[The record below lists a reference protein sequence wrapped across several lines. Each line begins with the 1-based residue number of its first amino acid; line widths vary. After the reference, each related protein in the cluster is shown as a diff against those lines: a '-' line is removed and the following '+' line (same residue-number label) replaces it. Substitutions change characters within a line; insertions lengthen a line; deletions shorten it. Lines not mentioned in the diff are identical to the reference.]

1 MNGAKSYIVGKGA
14 VCSMGNSLAEIVANV
29 ETSISGVKLSEK
41 AYANG
46 QSFPLGEVDADFAT
60 QYNISNIEMYSRLEQ
75 MMIASTLDATKNSN
89 VDLSSPS
96 TLFIFSSTKG
106 NIDNLRHGESDYIFT
121 MANKVASYFKNSNK
135 PVCISN
141 ACISGV
147 LATVYAHRLLQQG
160 SYDNI
165 IVVGGDLLTDFVV
178 SGFDSFRS
186 LSHSVCKPYDK
197 DRDGISLGEG
207 ASTLILSNKKT
218 IPNCYY
224 IAGGAT
230 SNDANHISGPSRTGE
245 ELAHAIT
252 TAMEEARISASDVV
266 FVNMHGTA
274 TVYNDEMESKALAVA
289 GLTKSTVVS
298 EKGYF
303 GHTLGC
309 SGVLEL
315 ALSVALAEK
324 DEIAKTIGFENTGTP
339 VVLNVSKEL
348 IKEKNCDVFIKTG
361 SGFGGCNAA
370 VVVSNRTSE
379 DKKTSTKV
387 SYSQRTEI
395 SISNNPCD
403 TDFKTYIKGLF
414 GSVSE
419 PYMKFSKMDDYCK
432 LGTTAIELLLNKAG
446 GLSKFDPYEIA
457 LVVNTDTGC
466 IESDLAHLD
475 NITAEEY
482 NSSPAIFV
490 YTLPNVVAGE
500 ICIKNKFKGE
510 GVTIVG
516 KEDDPKK
523 IVEEFC
529 CDTNTKIAIYLYV
542 DKYEDSFNVKAMLFE
557 REVNA

>member
-1 MNGAKSYIVGKGA
+1 MIGTKSFIVGKGA
-14 VCSMGNSLAEIVANV
+14 VCAMGSSLAEIVKNV
-29 ETSISGVKLSEK
+29 ETGISGVKITEK
-41 AYANG
+41 KFANG
-46 QSFPLGEVDADFAT
+46 QSFPLGTVDADFAT
-60 QYNISNIEMYSRLEQ
+60 QYNISNIAEYSRLEQ
-75 MMIASTLDATKNSN
+75 MMIASTLDATRVSN
-89 VDLSSPS
+89 IDLSSPS

-106 NIDNLRHGESDYIFT
+106 VIDSLSHSENDYIFK
-121 MANKVASYFKNSNK
+121 MAQKVVSYFKNSNK

-147 LATVYAHRLLQQG
+147 LAAVYAHRLLQYG
-160 SYDNI
+160 KYNNI
-165 IVVGGDLLTDFVV
+165 VVVGGDMLTDFVV

-186 LSHSVCKPYDK
+186 LSHNVCKPYDK
-197 DRDGISLGEG
+197 NRDGISLGEG
-207 ASTLILSNKKT
+207 AATLIFSNT
-218 IPNCYY
+218 TSIPNCFY

-252 TAMEEARISASDVV
+252 TAMEEANVSASDVV

-289 GLTKSTVVS
+289 GLTNSTVVS

-324 DEIAKTIGFENTGTP
+324 NEIAKTIGFEETGTP
-339 VVLNVSKEL
+339 VELNVSKKL
-348 IKEKNCDVFIKTG
+348 IKDKKCDVFVKTG

-370 VVVSNRTSE
+370 IVVSNRNCEYLKASL
-379 DKKTSTKV
+379 KS
-387 SYSQRTEI
+387 SYSQKAKLKI
-395 SISNNPCD
+395 SDSSCD

-432 LGTTAIELLLNKAG
+432 LGTTAVELLLSKTG
-446 GLSKFDPYEIA
+446 GLSQYNPYEIA

-475 NITAEEY
+475 NITADEY

-500 ICIKNKFKGE
+500 ICIKNNFKGE

-516 KEDDPKK
+516 KTEDPKK
-523 IVEEFC
+523 IIEEFC
-529 CDTNTKIAIYLYV
+529 CDANTKAAIYLYV
-542 DKYEDSFNVKAMLFE
+542 DKCGNKFTAEAILFE
-557 REVNA
+557 RN

>member
-1 MNGAKSYIVGKGA
+1 MNQRKSYIVGKGA
-14 VCSMGNSLAEIVANV
+14 VCAMGNSLTEIVSNV
-29 ETSISGVKLSEK
+29 EACVSGVKDRETR
-41 AYANG
+41 YANG
-46 QSFPLGEVDADFAT
+46 QSFPLGAVDADFAT
-60 QYNISNIEMYSRLEQ
+60 QYSISNQYEYSRLEQ
-75 MMIASTLDATKNSN
+75 MMISSTLDALKNTN
-89 VDLSSPS
+89 VDLASPS

-106 NIDNLRHGESDYIFT
+106 NIDNLSHSESDYIFNL
-121 MANKVASYFKNSNK
+121 AQKVASYFKNSNK

-165 IVVGGDLLTDFVV
+165 IVIGGDLLTDFVV

-186 LSHSVCKPYDK
+186 LSHNVCKPYDK
-197 DRDGISLGEG
+197 NRDGISLGEG
-207 ASTLILSNKKT
+207 AATLILSNNT
-218 IPNCYY
+218 SIPNCYH

-245 ELAHAIT
+245 ELAHAII
-252 TAMEEARISASDVV
+252 TAMEEAKVSASDIM

-274 TVYNDEMESKALAVA
+274 TIYNDEMESKALAVA
-289 GLTKSTVVS
+289 GLTASTVVS

-315 ALSVALAEK
+315 ALSIALAEK
-324 DEIAKTIGFENTGTP
+324 NEIAKTIGFKETGTP

-348 IKEKNCDVFIKTG
+348 IKDKKCDVFVKTG

-370 VVVSNRTSE
+370 VVVSNRKSE
-379 DKKTSTKV
+379 DLKTSIKA
-387 SYSQRTEI
+387 SYSQKARITI
-395 SISNNPCD
+395 SDDFCD
-403 TDFKTYIKGLF
+403 TDFKAYIKGIF
-414 GSVSE
+414 GAVSE

-432 LGTTAIELLLNKAG
+432 LGTTAVELLLNKAG
-446 GLSKFDPYEIA
+446 GLSQYNPYEVA

-475 NITAEEY
+475 NITADEY
-482 NSSPAIFV
+482 NSSPAVFV
-490 YTLPNVVAGE
+490 YTLPNVVGGE

-510 GVTIVG
+510 GVTLVG
-516 KEDDPKK
+516 KAEDPKK

-529 CDTNTKIAIYLYV
+529 CDANTKVAIYLYV
-542 DKYEDSFNVKAMLFE
+542 DKCSSKFSAEAILFE
-557 REVNA
+557 RI

>member
-1 MNGAKSYIVGKGA
+1 MIGTKSFIVGKGA
-14 VCSMGNSLAEIVANV
+14 VCALGNSLAEIVKNV
-29 ETSISGVKLSEK
+29 ETGISGVKITEK
-41 AYANG
+41 TFANG
-46 QSFPLGEVDADFAT
+46 QSFPLGAVDADFAT
-60 QYNISNIEMYSRLEQ
+60 QYNISNIAEYSRLEQ
-75 MMIASTLDATKNSN
+75 MMIASTLDATRFSDI
-89 VDLSSPS
+89 DLSSPS
-96 TLFIFSSTKG
+96 TLFILSSTKG
-106 NIDNLRHGESDYIFT
+106 NIDNLSHNESDYIFK
-121 MANKVASYFKNSNK
+121 MAQKVASYFKNSNK

-147 LATVYAHRLLQQG
+147 LAAVYAHRLLQHG
-160 SYDNI
+160 KYNNI
-165 IVVGGDLLTDFVV
+165 VVVGGDMLTDFVV

-186 LSHSVCKPYDK
+186 LSHNVCKPYDK
-197 DRDGISLGEG
+197 NRDGISLGEG
-207 ASTLILSNKKT
+207 ASTLIISNKASN
-218 IPNCYY
+218 PNCFY

-252 TAMEEARISASDVV
+252 TAMEEANVSASDVV

-289 GLTKSTVVS
+289 GLTNSTVVS

-324 DEIAKTIGFENTGTP
+324 NEIAKTIGFEETGTP
-339 VVLNVSKEL
+339 VELNVSKKL
-348 IKEKNCDVFIKTG
+348 IKDKKCDVFVKTG

-370 VVVSNRTSE
+370 IVVSNRNCEYPKASL
-379 DKKTSTKV
+379 KSN
-387 SYSQRTEI
+387 YSQKAKI
-395 SISNNPCD
+395 SISDSTCD
-403 TDFKTYIKGLF
+403 TDSKTYIKGLF

-432 LGTTAIELLLNKAG
+432 LGTTAVELLLSKTG
-446 GLSKFDPYEIA
+446 GLSQYNPYEIA

-466 IESDLAHLD
+466 IESDLTHLD
-475 NITAEEY
+475 NITADEY

-510 GVTIVG
+510 GATIVG
-516 KEDDPKK
+516 KTEDPKK
-523 IVEEFC
+523 IIEEFC
-529 CDTNTKIAIYLYV
+529 CDANTKAAIYLYV
-542 DKYEDSFNVKAMLFE
+542 DKCGNKFTAEAILFE
-557 REVNA
+557 RN

>member
-1 MNGAKSYIVGKGA
+1 MNGANSYIVGKGA
-14 VCSMGNSLAEIVANV
+14 VCALGNSLSEIVANV
-29 ETSISGVKLSEK
+29 ENRISGVKNGVK
-41 AYANG
+41 TYANG
-46 QSFPLGEVDADFAT
+46 QSFPLGAVDADFASH
-60 QYNISNIEMYSRLEQ
+60 YSIANKSDYSRLEQ
-75 MMIASTLDATKNSN
+75 MMIASTLDAVKEINI
-89 VDLSSPS
+89 DLSSPS

-106 NIDNLRHGESDYIFT
+106 NIDNLNHNESDYIFNL
-121 MANKVASYFKNSNK
+121 AQKVTFYFKNTNK
-135 PVCISN
+135 PICISN

-160 SYDNI
+160 NFKHI
-165 IVVGGDLLTDFVV
+165 VVVGGDLLTDFVV

-186 LSHSVCKPYDK
+186 LSHNVCKPYDK
-197 DRDGISLGEG
+197 NRDGISLGEG
-207 ASTLILSNKKT
+207 ASTLILSNKTT

-252 TAMEEARISASDVV
+252 TAMDEAMISTADVE

-289 GLTKSTVVS
+289 RLTSSTVVS

-315 ALSVALAEK
+315 ALSIALAEK
-324 DEIAKTIGFENTGTP
+324 DEIAKTIGFEETGTP
-339 VVLNVSKEL
+339 VALNVSKEL
-348 IKEKNCDVFIKTG
+348 IKGKKCDVFAKTG

-370 VVVSNRTSE
+370 VVVSNRNSE
-379 DKKTSTKV
+379 EQKTSIRF
-387 SYSQRTEI
+387 SYSQI
-395 SISNNPCD
+395 DSVSLSNDSCE
-403 TDFKTYIKGLF
+403 TDFRTYIKSVF
-414 GSVSE
+414 ASVSG

-432 LGTTAIELLLNKAG
+432 LGTTAVELLINKVG
-446 GLSKFDPYEIA
+446 GLSNYNPYEIA

-475 NITAEEY
+475 NITADEY

-500 ICIKNKFKGE
+500 ICIKNKIKGE
-510 GVTIVG
+510 GVTLVG
-516 KEDDPKK
+516 KTENPKK

-529 CDTNTKIAIYLYV
+529 CDSNTKVAIYLYV
-542 DKYEDSFNVKAMLFE
+542 DKFGDKFSAEAILFE
-557 REVNA
+557 KR

>member
-14 VCSMGNSLAEIVANV
+14 VCAMGNSLSEIVANV
-29 ETSISGVKLSEK
+29 EAGISGVKVAEK
-41 AYANG
+41 TYANG
-46 QSFPLGEVDADFAT
+46 QSFPLGAVDSNFAA
-60 QYNISNIEMYSRLEQ
+60 QYNISDITKYSRLEQ
-75 MMIASTLDATKNSN
+75 MMIASALDATKNTDI
-89 VDLSSPS
+89 DLSSPS

-106 NIDNLRHGESDYIFT
+106 NIDYLSHNESDYISNL
-121 MANKVASYFKNSNK
+121 AQKVTSYFKNSNK
-135 PVCISN
+135 PVNISN

-160 SYDNI
+160 RYKN
-165 IVVGGDLLTDFVV
+165 IVVIGGDLLTDFVV

-186 LSHSVCKPYDK
+186 LSHNVCKPYDK
-197 DRDGISLGEG
+197 NRDGISLGEG
-207 ASTLILSNKKT
+207 ASTIILSNET
-218 IPNCYY
+218 SNPNCYY

-252 TAMEEARISASDVV
+252 TAMNEADVNASDVV

-274 TVYNDEMESKALAVA
+274 TVYNDEMESKALSVA
-289 GLTKSTVVS
+289 GLTKSIVVS
-298 EKGYF
+298 EKAYF

-324 DEIAKTIGFENTGTP
+324 NEIAKTIGFEETGTP
-339 VVLNVSKEL
+339 VALNVTKEL
-348 IKEKNCDVFIKTG
+348 IKSKKCDVFVKTG

-370 VVVSNRTSE
+370 VVVSNRQCEES
-379 DKKTSTKV
+379 KSNVKIN
-387 SYSQRTEI
+387 YSQI
-395 SISNNPCD
+395 SKEALSNSTCD
-403 TDFKTYIKGLF
+403 SDFKTYIKGVF
-414 GSVSE
+414 SSVSE

-432 LGTTAIELLLNKAG
+432 LGTTAVELLLSKTDR
-446 GLSKFDPYEIA
+446 LSQYDPYEIA

-500 ICIKNKFKGE
+500 ICIKHKFKGE
-510 GVTIVG
+510 GVTIIG
-516 KEDDPKK
+516 KADDPKK

-529 CDTNTKIAIYLYV
+529 CDANTKAVIYLYV
-542 DKYEDSFNVKAMLFE
+542 DKCKDKFSAEAILFE
-557 REVNA
+557 RI

>member
-1 MNGAKSYIVGKGA
+1 MKGTRTYIVGKGA
-14 VCSMGNSLAEIVANV
+14 VCALGNSLSEIVANV
-29 ETSISGVKLSEK
+29 EAVRSGVKEGVK
-41 AYANG
+41 TYANG
-46 QSFPLGEVDADFAT
+46 QSFPLGAVDVNFASN
-60 QYNISNIEMYSRLEQ
+60 YSISNQPDYSRLEQ
-75 MMIASTLDATKNSN
+75 MMIVSTLDAAKNSN
-89 VDLSSPS
+89 VDLSAPS

-106 NIDNLRHGESDYIFT
+106 NIDNLNHNESDYISNL
-121 MANKVASYFKNSNK
+121 AQKVALYFKNPNK
-135 PVCISN
+135 PLCISN

-147 LATVYAHRLLQQG
+147 LATVYAHRLIKQG
-160 SYDNI
+160 KYKN
-165 IVVGGDLLTDFVV
+165 IVVIGGDLLTDFVV

-186 LSHSVCKPYDK
+186 LSHNVCKPYDK
-197 DRDGISLGEG
+197 NRDGISLGEG
-207 ASTLILSNKKT
+207 ASTLILSNEASN
-218 IPNCYY
+218 PSCFY

-252 TAMEEARISASDVV
+252 TAMAEAEISTSDVV

-289 GLTKSTVVS
+289 KLTKSTVVS

-315 ALSVALAEK
+315 ALSIALAEK
-324 DEIAKTIGFENTGTP
+324 NEIARTIGFNETGTP
-339 VVLNVSKEL
+339 VELNVSKDL
-348 IKEKNCDVFIKTG
+348 IKSKKCDVFVKTG
-361 SGFGGCNAA
+361 SGFGGCNAT
-370 VVVSNRTSE
+370 VVVSNRECE
-379 DKKTSTKV
+379 DSKV
-387 SYSQRTEI
+387 SGKTNYSQKASVRL
-395 SISNNPCD
+395 SNESCG
-403 TDFKTYIKGLF
+403 TDFKTYIKSEF
-414 GSVSE
+414 ASVSE

-432 LGTTAIELLLNKAG
+432 LGTTAVELLLNKAG
-446 GLSKFDPYEIA
+446 GLSQYNPYEIA

-510 GVTIVG
+510 GVTLVG
-516 KEDDPKK
+516 ETEDPKK

-529 CDTNTKIAIYLYV
+529 CDANTKAAIYLYV
-542 DKYEDSFNVKAMLFE
+542 DKLGDKFSAEAILFE
-557 REVNA
+557 RL

>member
-1 MNGAKSYIVGKGA
+1 MSEAKSYIVGKGA
-14 VCSMGNSLAEIVANV
+14 VCAMGNSLAEIVANV
-29 ETSISGVKLSEK
+29 ETGISGVKISEK
-41 AYANG
+41 TYANG
-46 QSFPLGEVDADFAT
+46 QSFPLGEADADFAT
-60 QYNISNIEMYSRLEQ
+60 QYNISNIEAYSRLEQ

-106 NIDNLRHGESDYIFT
+106 NIDNIRRGESDYIFT

-135 PVCISN
+135 PLCISN

-147 LATVYAHRLLQQG
+147 LATVYAHRLIQRG
-160 SYDNI
+160 DYDTI

-186 LSHSVCKPYDK
+186 LSHNVCKPYDK

-207 ASTLILSNKKT
+207 ASTLILSNKKA

-379 DKKTSTKV
+379 DKKTSVKV

-516 KEDDPKK
+516 KKGDPKK

-529 CDTNTKIAIYLYV
+529 CDANTKIVIYLYV
-542 DKYEDSFNVKAMLFE
+542 DKYEDSFYAKAILFE
-557 REVNA
+557 RGVDA

>member
-1 MNGAKSYIVGKGA
+1 MNQRKSYIVGKGA
-14 VCSMGNSLAEIVANV
+14 VCAMGNSLSEIVSNV
-29 ETSISGVKLSEK
+29 EACVSGVKDRGTK
-41 AYANG
+41 YANG
-46 QSFPLGEVDADFAT
+46 QSFPLGAVDANFAT
-60 QYNISNIEMYSRLEQ
+60 QYSISNQYEYSRLEQ
-75 MMIASTLDATKNSN
+75 MMISSTLDALKNTN
-89 VDLSSPS
+89 VDLASPS

-106 NIDNLRHGESDYIFT
+106 NIDNLSHNESDYIFNL
-121 MANKVASYFKNSNK
+121 AQKVASYFKNSNK

-160 SYDNI
+160 KYKNI
-165 IVVGGDLLTDFVV
+165 VVVGGDLLTDFVV

-186 LSHSVCKPYDK
+186 LSHNVCKPYDK
-197 DRDGISLGEG
+197 NRDGISLGEG
-207 ASTLILSNKKT
+207 ASTLILSNENS

-252 TAMEEARISASDVV
+252 TAMEEAKVSAADVE

-289 GLTKSTVVS
+289 GLTASTVVS

-315 ALSVALAEK
+315 ALSIALAEK
-324 DEIAKTIGFENTGTP
+324 KEIAQTIGFEETGTP
-339 VVLNVSKEL
+339 VELNVSKEL
-348 IKEKNCDVFIKTG
+348 IRNKNCDVFVKTG

-370 VVVSNRTSE
+370 VVISNKECEDTKANSE
-379 DKKTSTKV
+379 SD
-387 SYSQRTEI
+387 YSQRCKIT
-395 SISNNPCD
+395 ISNDTCD

-414 GSVSE
+414 ASVSE

-432 LGTTAIELLLNKAG
+432 LGTTAVELLLHEAG
-446 GLSKFDPYEIA
+446 GLSQYNPYEIA

-475 NITAEEY
+475 NITADEY

-510 GVTIVG
+510 GVTLVG
-516 KEDDPKK
+516 KTEDPKK
-523 IVEEFC
+523 IVDEFC
-529 CDTNTKIAIYLYV
+529 CDANTKVAIYLYV
-542 DKYEDSFNVKAMLFE
+542 DKCGDRFSSEAILFE
-557 REVNA
+557 RR

>member
-1 MNGAKSYIVGKGA
+1 MIGTKSFIVGKGA
-14 VCSMGNSLAEIVANV
+14 VCAMGSSLAEIVKNV
-29 ETSISGVKLSEK
+29 ETGISGVKITEK
-41 AYANG
+41 KFANG
-46 QSFPLGEVDADFAT
+46 QSFPLGTVDADFAT
-60 QYNISNIEMYSRLEQ
+60 QYNISNIAEYSRLEQ
-75 MMIASTLDATKNSN
+75 MMIASTLDATRVSN
-89 VDLSSPS
+89 IDLSSPS

-106 NIDNLRHGESDYIFT
+106 VIDSLSHSENDYIFK
-121 MANKVASYFKNSNK
+121 MAQKVVSYFKNSNK

-147 LATVYAHRLLQQG
+147 LAAVYAHRLLQYG
-160 SYDNI
+160 KYINI
-165 IVVGGDLLTDFVV
+165 VVVGGDMLTDFVV

-186 LSHSVCKPYDK
+186 LSHNVCKPYDK
-197 DRDGISLGEG
+197 NRDGISLGEG
-207 ASTLILSNKKT
+207 AATLIFSNT
-218 IPNCYY
+218 TSIPNCFY

-252 TAMEEARISASDVV
+252 TAMEEANVSASDVV

-289 GLTKSTVVS
+289 GLTNSTVVS

-324 DEIAKTIGFENTGTP
+324 NEIAKTIGFEETGTP
-339 VVLNVSKEL
+339 VELNVSKKL
-348 IKEKNCDVFIKTG
+348 IKDKKCDVFVKTG

-370 VVVSNRTSE
+370 IVVSNRNCEYLKASL
-379 DKKTSTKV
+379 KS
-387 SYSQRTEI
+387 SYSQKAKLTI
-395 SISNNPCD
+395 SDSSCD

-432 LGTTAIELLLNKAG
+432 LGTTAVELLLSKTG
-446 GLSKFDPYEIA
+446 GLSQYNPYEIA

-475 NITAEEY
+475 NITADEY

-516 KEDDPKK
+516 KTEDPKK
-523 IVEEFC
+523 IIEEFC
-529 CDTNTKIAIYLYV
+529 CDANTKAAIYLYV
-542 DKYEDSFNVKAMLFE
+542 DKCGNKFTAEAILFE
-557 REVNA
+557 RN

>member
-1 MNGAKSYIVGKGA
+1 MIGTKSFIVGKGA
-14 VCSMGNSLAEIVANV
+14 VCAMGSSLAEIVKNV
-29 ETSISGVKLSEK
+29 ETGISGVKITEK
-41 AYANG
+41 KFANG
-46 QSFPLGEVDADFAT
+46 QSFPLGTVDADFAT
-60 QYNISNIEMYSRLEQ
+60 QYNISNIAEYSRLEQ
-75 MMIASTLDATKNSN
+75 MMIASTLDATRVSN
-89 VDLSSPS
+89 IDLSSPS

-106 NIDNLRHGESDYIFT
+106 VIDSLSHSENDYIFK
-121 MANKVASYFKNSNK
+121 MAQKVVSYFKNSNK

-147 LATVYAHRLLQQG
+147 LAAVYAHRLLQYG
-160 SYDNI
+160 KYINI
-165 IVVGGDLLTDFVV
+165 VVVGGDMLTDFVV

-186 LSHSVCKPYDK
+186 LSHNVCKPYDK
-197 DRDGISLGEG
+197 NRDGISLGEG
-207 ASTLILSNKKT
+207 AATLIFSNT
-218 IPNCYY
+218 TSIPNCFY

-252 TAMEEARISASDVV
+252 TAMEEANVSASDVV

-289 GLTKSTVVS
+289 GLTNSTVVS

-315 ALSVALAEK
+315 ALSVALAERN
-324 DEIAKTIGFENTGTP
+324 EIAKTIGFEETGTP
-339 VVLNVSKEL
+339 VELNVSKKL
-348 IKEKNCDVFIKTG
+348 IKDKKCDVFVKTG

-370 VVVSNRTSE
+370 IVVSNRNCEYLKASL
-379 DKKTSTKV
+379 KS
-387 SYSQRTEI
+387 SYSQKAKLTI
-395 SISNNPCD
+395 SDSSCD

-432 LGTTAIELLLNKAG
+432 LGTTAVELLLSKTG
-446 GLSKFDPYEIA
+446 GLSQYNPYEIA

-475 NITAEEY
+475 NITADEY

-516 KEDDPKK
+516 KTEDPKK
-523 IVEEFC
+523 IIEEFC
-529 CDTNTKIAIYLYV
+529 CDANTKAAIYLYV
-542 DKYEDSFNVKAMLFE
+542 DKCGNKFTAEAILFE
-557 REVNA
+557 RN

>member
-1 MNGAKSYIVGKGA
+1 MNEGKSFIVGKGA
-14 VCSMGNSLAEIVANV
+14 ICALGNSLSEIVSNV
-29 ETSISGVKLSEK
+29 ETGKSGVKIGSK
-41 AYANG
+41 KYANG
-46 QSFPLGEVDADFAT
+46 QSFPLGAVDANFASHYSIT
-60 QYNISNIEMYSRLEQ
+60 NKSEYSRLEQ
-75 MMIASTLDATKNSN
+75 MMISSTLDALKETN
-89 VDLSSPS
+89 VDLSSAS

-106 NIDNLRHGESDYIFT
+106 NINILNHNEGNYISKL
-121 MANKVASYFKNSNK
+121 AQKVSLYFKNSNK
-135 PVCISN
+135 PICISN

-160 SYDNI
+160 KYKS
-165 IVVGGDLLTDFVV
+165 IVVIGGDLLTDFVV

-186 LSHSVCKPYDK
+186 LSHNVCKPYDK
-197 DRDGISLGEG
+197 NRDGISLGEG
-207 ASTLILSNKKT
+207 ASTLILSTETPN
-218 IPNCYY
+218 PNCYY

-252 TAMEEARISASDVV
+252 TAMSEAKVSADDVE

-274 TVYNDEMESKALAVA
+274 TVYNDEMESKALNVS
-289 GLTKSTVVS
+289 GLTNSIVVS

-309 SGVLEL
+309 SGILEL
-315 ALSVALAEK
+315 ALSIALAEK
-324 DEIAKTIGFENTGTP
+324 NEIAKTIGFEETGTP

-348 IKEKNCDVFIKTG
+348 VKGKKCDVFVKTG

-370 VVVSNRTSE
+370 VVVSNKKCE
-379 DKKTSTKV
+379 DSKASDKTN
-387 SYSQRTEI
+387 YSQTG
-395 SISNNPCD
+395 SIKLSNESCG
-403 TDFKTYIKGLF
+403 TDFKTYIKSEF
-414 GSVSE
+414 ASVSE

-432 LGTTAIELLLNKAG
+432 LGTTAVELLLNKVG
-446 GLSKFDPYEIA
+446 GLSKYNPYEIA

-510 GVTIVG
+510 GVTLVG
-516 KEDDPKK
+516 KAENPKK

-529 CDTNTKIAIYLYV
+529 IDANTKIAIYLYV
-542 DKYEDSFNVKAMLFE
+542 DKCGNKFTSEAILYK
-557 REVNA
+557 RQ